1 MNDIQKRNKMLEK
14 LFPGITEDPVGGF
27 FLILAA
33 AKMHARK
40 RRQSDPPP
48 QYEPDDVGLER
59 EEGDS

>member
-1 MNDIQKRNKMLEK
+1 VAENSKIENTMLEE

-27 FLILAA
+27 CAILAA

-40 RRQSDPPP
+40 RQSDPPP
-48 QYEPDDVGLER
+48 QHESDDVGLER